1 MFFSWFLSPSC
12 MRPLHTVLSSFH
24 KGGGERTALT
34 HGWHLL
40 THYRIILEV
49 ADSWE
54 YTTRCL
60 EGLHLWLCVL
70 YLPQSTYTLHT
81 ANYFPKY
88 PIVLRFTQGF
98 QLFQVFIY
106 LLWAIPMTVILTPP
120 KHFVPRLHRYIF
132 TFSSQTISCSP
143 WSWPWFF
150 PDLNQVVLAA

>member
-1 MFFSWFLSPSC
+1 MVVNLSLSYILSDVFSWFLSPSC
-12 MRPLHTVLSSFH
+12 MRPLHSVLSSFH

-60 EGLHLWLCVL
+60 KGVHLWLCVL

-88 PIVLRFTQGF
+88 AIGLRFS
-98 QLFQVFIY
+98 
-106 LLWAIPMTVILTPP
+106 VICTMSYSSDSDSNPP
-120 KHFVPRLHRYIF
+120 NHFVPTLHRYIF
-132 TFSSQTISCSP
+132 TFSSQTIS
-143 WSWPWFF
+143 WPWFSQ
-150 PDLNQVVLAA
+150 PTDNQVFLAA